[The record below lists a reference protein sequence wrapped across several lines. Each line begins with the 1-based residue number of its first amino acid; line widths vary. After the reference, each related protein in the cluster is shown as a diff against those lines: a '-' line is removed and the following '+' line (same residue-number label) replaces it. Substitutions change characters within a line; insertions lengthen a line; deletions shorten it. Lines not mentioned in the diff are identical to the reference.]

1 MCASQWHSLFK
12 ASLEFTSKMKLFV
25 ALVLAVAAVHSQP
38 TAEANPAPWYGYY
51 GYGWPA
57 YHYGYYG
64 KRSADAEATG
74 ADEADAKPWLPH
86 LGYGSYGDGYGY
98 GKRSA
103 DAEPTAAAEADAKP
117 WWYGSYGYGWPAYG
131 YGYYGKRSAD
141 AEPTDW
147 WKRYYGNYTLPILPK

>member
-1 MCASQWHSLFK
+1 
-12 ASLEFTSKMKLFV
+12 MKLFI
-25 ALVLAVAAVHSQP
+25 ASLLAVAAVHSQP

-57 YHYGYYG
+57 YHYGY
-64 KRSADAEATG
+64 
-74 ADEADAKPWLPH
+74 
-86 LGYGSYGDGYGY
+86 Y

-141 AEPTDW
+141 AEPVAEADAQLGDW
-147 WKRYYGNYTLPILPK
+147 YGPYGNCPECFQDDYTKLYEEHATFQ